1 MSWGLGPGRDV
12 PPAPKSC
19 APAKP
24 ITPAAIP
31 ATGPKTVPTAVSTS
45 VAICSAPLFHAPD
58 SKHGPGR
65 WKRRLHH
72 AAQPQM
78 GVDKVATRADAQVL
92 LQPSGPKQHHIAGAG
107 SVRTGQAKRLHHVGK
122 ARSANRSE
130 AHKSEP

>member
-1 MSWGLGPGRDV
+1 MIRR
-12 PPAPKSC
+12 PPRTTRTDPLFPYTTLFRS
-19 APAKP
+19 
-24 ITPAAIP
+24 
-31 ATGPKTVPTAVSTS
+31 KTVPTAVSTS

-78 GVDKVATRADAQVL
+78 GVDKAATRADAQVL

-107 SVRTGQAKRLHHVGK
+107 RVRTGQAKPLQRVGK
-122 ARSANRSE
+122 ARTAIPAQVIGDR
-130 AHKSEP
+130 KSVV